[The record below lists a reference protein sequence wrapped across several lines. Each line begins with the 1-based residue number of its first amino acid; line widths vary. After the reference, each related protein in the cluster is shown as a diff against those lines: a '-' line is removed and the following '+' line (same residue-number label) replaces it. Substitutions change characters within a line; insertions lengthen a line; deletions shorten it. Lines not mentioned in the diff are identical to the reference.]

1 MTVHQDRTFEDLR
14 NTVHEYFR
22 ILRRRWRPALLGLT
36 LVGTVAF
43 WISQYLPREYGT
55 ATLFE
60 RRDDVVLRNLV
71 RSNSPYNF
79 GQIKSSLI
87 LDMTGSRALAEAA
100 IVIGLLPPD
109 FLQSKDA
116 LSNEEQ
122 RRLDH
127 ALAKYNLR
135 ATVRQ
140 VESNPNLD
148 TIELRC
154 TANDP
159 TIASK
164 FVVALRD
171 GYIQR
176 TRAQIT
182 DVLGNS
188 QTFLVN
194 EINRLDNQIAEAN
207 RKLQEQCA
215 DFRGV
220 DPTNPAA
227 AAVRLEAFETEAER
241 LRQRLAELD
250 AQIATREKFLTSEML
265 NESSAVYAVP
275 NAASSAAPPVLPE
288 TNSKLDQAIRQV
300 EQEITD
306 SILLHRM
313 TNEHPTVK
321 TLQRKL
327 DNLLAAR
334 EAARAATTLAEPGDA
349 PESSSTD
356 ESAET
361 PVPQPDL
368 PTARQRLA
376 QQDPVMAG
384 HRLRV
389 ELELDALRAQAE
401 VARKHLEEADSRKEK
416 FSALYTRLVDSGDES
431 RRVEEQIEQDKTTA
445 SVWRQHLAQLERILA
460 AENEERGTQFVLL
473 EEPKQSPRA
482 IKPQASAIFAVCLG
496 CGLAAAALLIAL
508 CELTDRSFRT
518 ASQVTRTLGL
528 PVLECVTVINTPKIR
543 RRRMV
548 ARMIWTPALSVLLCA
563 FLVSAL
569 LAYASLEHPQLHTQA
584 MSKIDNV
591 LNALGAPSMS
601 VGGASQDEGG

>member
-1 MTVHQDRTFEDLR
+1 
-14 NTVHEYFR
+14 
-22 ILRRRWRPALLGLT
+22 
-36 LVGTVAF
+36 
-43 WISQYLPREYGT
+43 
-55 ATLFE
+55 
-60 RRDDVVLRNLV
+60 
-71 RSNSPYNF
+71 
-79 GQIKSSLI
+79 
-87 LDMTGSRALAEAA
+87 
-100 IVIGLLPPD
+100 
-109 FLQSKDA
+109 
-116 LSNEEQ
+116 
-122 RRLDH
+122 
-127 ALAKYNLR
+127 
-135 ATVRQ
+135 
-140 VESNPNLD
+140 
-148 TIELRC
+148 
-154 TANDP
+154 
-159 TIASK
+159 
-164 FVVALRD
+164 
-171 GYIQR
+171 
-176 TRAQIT
+176 
-182 DVLGNS
+182 
-188 QTFLVN
+188 
-194 EINRLDNQIAEAN
+194 
-207 RKLQEQCA
+207 
-215 DFRGV
+215 
-220 DPTNPAA
+220 
-227 AAVRLEAFETEAER
+227 
-241 LRQRLAELD
+241 
-250 AQIATREKFLTSEML
+250 
-265 NESSAVYAVP
+265 
-275 NAASSAAPPVLPE
+275 
-288 TNSKLDQAIRQV
+288 
-300 EQEITD
+300 
-306 SILLHRM
+306 
-313 TNEHPTVK
+313 
-321 TLQRKL
+321 
-327 DNLLAAR
+327 
-334 EAARAATTLAEPGDA
+334 
-349 PESSSTD
+349 
-356 ESAET
+356 
-361 PVPQPDL
+361 
-368 PTARQRLA
+368 
-376 QQDPVMAG
+376 MAG